1 MLSDVEDKTTNVEE
15 AKSLELEGVKAAES
29 GDLDKAIGIFT
40 SAISIAPKW
49 ASGYNNRAQ
58 AYRLKGNTPGL
69 SHIPV
74 PHCVVCFGVW
84 FSCLSHC

>member
-1 MLSDVEDKTTNVEE
+1 MYFSDVEDKITNVEE

-40 SAISIAPKW
+40 SALNIAPNW

-58 AYRLKGNTPGL
+58 AYRLKGNTSGL
-69 SHIPV
+69 KV
-74 PHCVVCFGVW
+74 TY
-84 FSCLSHC
+84 L